1 MDETEIKYAV
11 GKGWH
16 PLVDEATDRLNQLG
30 IKIINHYEKYGTL
43 RFEVEPEPIEATII
57 LNELE
62 DRSATICEMCGAAG
76 PEVNE
81 VEFNGWIKTLC
92 PTCFKEWKQQHS
104 TAKYLKAKDLKP
116 GMRVKL
122 GQLQYIYEIYIL
134 LSNTEANTDY
144 DKIAGTVEYI
154 GKELN
159 PEVSAKSF
167 KNGWLCYIRAF
178 DERESFGSD
187 ELDMLSECSEL

>member
-1 MDETEIKYAV
+1 MDETEIKYTV

-16 PLVDEATDRLNQLG
+16 PLVDEAKARLEKLG
-30 IKIINHYEKYGTL
+30 VKIISHYEKYGTL
-43 RFEVEPEPIEATII
+43 RFEIEPEPIEATII

-62 DRSATICEMCGAAG
+62 DRSVTICEMCGAAG
-76 PEVNE
+76 QE
-81 VEFNGWIKTLC
+81 VEFKGWTKTLC
-92 PTCFKEWKQQHS
+92 PVCIEEWEDQHS
-104 TAKYLKAKDLKP
+104 TAEYLKAKEIKT

-122 GQLQYIYEIYIL
+122 GQLQYIYDVYIL

-144 DKIAGTVEYI
+144 DEIAGTVEFV

-159 PEVSAKSF
+159 PEISAKSI

-178 DERESFGSD
+178 DERESFDLD
-187 ELDMLSECSEL
+187 ELNMLSECSKL